1 MLLIICCHDNSSFQL
16 RVARRS
22 HQTSQRK
29 RELTRFQVLIYH
41 QTNHQTES
49 KNPNFHPASH
59 NFSKS
64 FVPRDQFWSNL
75 QVKLPTYWAGT
86 DIWLMPVKQRKYS
99 STLKLFLFISLTN
112 QEIGFKF
119 SVSHFSICSCFEF
132 HSSRNVGII
141 KVTETPLPISQNT
154 KQKVTDHLTTLDRQ
168 KYKLE

>member
-1 MLLIICCHDNSSFQL
+1 M
-16 RVARRS
+16 
-22 HQTSQRK
+22 
-29 RELTRFQVLIYH
+29 
-41 QTNHQTES
+41 
-49 KNPNFHPASH
+49 
-59 NFSKS
+59 
-64 FVPRDQFWSNL
+64 RDFIFGENISTSNL
-75 QVKLPTYWAGT
+75 C
-86 DIWLMPVKQRKYS
+86 
-99 STLKLFLFISLTN
+99 LFISLSN